1 MKLAFLIFKYYPYGG
16 LQRDCLRLAK
26 FCADQGHEV
35 QIMTLQWQGEQPDNL
50 EIKIIPKR
58 GFSNHQCAVN
68 FANDVRPLLS
78 DFDKVIGFDRMPYL
92 DFYFAG
98 DLCFAKNAR
107 EKHGSWFRF
116 TQRYRNFCR
125 LEKQVFEEGIKAKI
139 FVLTEYVKNT
149 YQEYY
154 HTEESRFILTPPGIQ
169 LPQHNFETIQANKAK
184 YQQQLSFKGQ
194 FNVLQVGSDFKR
206 KGVDRSIRA
215 MAALSP
221 ELKNKTHLYILGRG
235 QAAPYEKLAKQLN
248 IAEHIHFLGTKD
260 DITVYMQAA
269 DLLIH
274 TAYFETAGMVLVE
287 ALTFGLPVLVTE
299 SCGYAFHI
307 ARANAGMMV
316 KMPFSQQQLNDNLQS
331 LLDKSRLEQL
341 GENALNYAYNTDLY
355 SMQQRCLEEI
365 KK

>member
-35 QIMTLQWQGEQPDNL
+35 QIMTMQWQGEQPDNL
-50 EIKIIPKR
+50 KVKIIPKR
-58 GFSNHQCAVN
+58 GFSNHQRAVN

-78 DFDKVIGFDRMPYL
+78 GFDKVIGFDRMPHL

-116 TQRYRNFCR
+116 TRRYRNFCC
-125 LEKQVFEEGIKAKI
+125 LEKHVFQEGLKTKI
-139 FVLTEYVKNT
+139 FVLTEFVKNT

-154 HTEESRFILTPPGIQ
+154 HTEESRFILIPPGIQ
-169 LPQHNFETIQANKAK
+169 PPQNSFATIQANKEK
-184 YQQQLSFKGQ
+184 YQQQLGFKGQ

-215 MAALSP
+215 IAALPP
-221 ELKNKTHLYILGRG
+221 ELISQTHLTILGRG
-235 QAAPYEKLAKQLN
+235 EAGSYEKLAKQLN

-260 DITVYMQAA
+260 NITVYMQAA

-307 ARANAGMMV
+307 ARANAGIIV
-316 KMPFSQQQLNDNLQS
+316 KTPFSQPLLNESLQMI
-331 LLDKSRLEQL
+331 LDKDQL
-341 GENALNYAYNTDLY
+341 AQFAENALKYANKTDLY
-355 SMQQRCLEEI
+355 SMCQRCLEAFDD
-365 KK
+365 